1 MSIENVDKLEVLEG
15 GVVPSEE
22 PLKEDSKSVEA
33 TIESVAETPVESEK
47 KRALRRPKR
56 FPSWMDFFATIGVFV
71 ISVFV
76 GSLVAVAMMK
86 LQGYEAMPPHVTFVY
101 YLIQMLPT
109 IAFILWRRHKA
120 GRDSGLHVGLRR
132 LNMPMILW
140 GVLLV
145 VASGVVIE
153 PILSMFPT
161 EAYDNV
167 MQTIGFGGWAI
178 LSTVVAAP
186 VLEEVL
192 FRGLIFE
199 SFGERFGRGAGLLI
213 SALLFGLIHGVPVQ
227 MVNAFVVGLILG
239 YIYLR
244 TRSLVSVIIIH
255 AVNNAIA
262 YATMAFFGDSGQM
275 TLRELISQSWFY
287 WTLYGIS
294 ALLCLWAMIRLW
306 RVLRDN
312 TEVE

>member
-1 MSIENVDKLEVLEG
+1 MNVEDVDKKELVEEV
-15 GVVPSEE
+15 VVPSEE
-22 PLKEDSKSVEA
+22 PQTNNRK
-33 TIESVAETPVESEK
+33 
-47 KRALRRPKR
+47 
-56 FPSWMDFFATIGVFV
+56 FPSWVDFFATVGVFV
-71 ISVFV
+71 LSVLV
-76 GSLVAVAMMK
+76 GSLVAVLMMK
-86 LQGYEAMPPHVTFVY
+86 LQGYESLPPHVTFIY

-109 IAFILWRRHKA
+109 IAFVLWRRHKA
-120 GRDSGLHVGLRR
+120 RRDSGLHFGLRR

-145 VASGVVIE
+145 VASGVVLE
-153 PILSMFPT
+153 PLLAMFPT

-178 LSTVVAAP
+178 MSTVVAAP
-186 VLEEVL
+186 ILEEVL

-199 SFGERFGRGAGLLI
+199 SVGERFGRGAGLLV

-227 MVNAFVVGLILG
+227 MINAFVVGLILG

-244 TRSLVSVIIIH
+244 TRSLISVIIIH

-262 YATMAFFGDSGQM
+262 YATMVFFGDAGQA
-275 TLRELISQSWFY
+275 TLRDVISQAWLY
-287 WTLYGIS
+287 WTIYGLS
-294 ALLCLWAMIRLW
+294 AALFLWAIVRLL

-312 TEVE
+312 AEVE